1 MARPIWLALILLIG
15 ICALALKISIALPPA
30 QQTAFADDAIELPV
44 NALAK
49 ADKLEVE
56 ETPFKK
62 TIQSIVIEPQLAA
75 PIPEK
80 ATKIV
85 SHHWQDGFAKAKMWK
100 LHHRLVSRKRP
111 AGLKGVKMSKNG
123 DKNKSA
129 EDRDTDRIGR
139 HPTAG
144 RARVEG

>member
-15 ICALALKISIALPPA
+15 ICALAALKISIAAPP
-30 QQTAFADDAIELPV
+30 QQAAFADDVIVLPV

-56 ETPFKK
+56 ETPYKK
-62 TIQSIVIEPQLAA
+62 TIQSIAIVPQLAA

-100 LHHRLVSRKRP
+100 HHRRLVSRKRP
-111 AGLKGVKMSKNG
+111 AGLK
-123 DKNKSA
+123 A
-129 EDRDTDRIGR
+129 
-139 HPTAG
+139 
-144 RARVEG
+144 